1 MPLTRPLLAWL
12 KSLCSTSLCRTDQA
26 LAVFSDWDSTG
37 MRTHPP
43 PPSRSSG
50 AGGVGQG
57 GRPHRPPGAQ
67 QGPPSLTVGWGWR
80 GVKPVPKRNP
90 QVRLPTLLP
99 LSLSPPLSLLSRG
112 STHRRPRRQR
122 RRSRVLTAASQMATR
137 TASARHADRPAGEW
151 TRPRHPLVLSLI
163 LPLPGGLRSLAFQA
177 PLTHR
182 MEDPTCPRPPTPPPA
197 HPAVVVRGTR
207 LPVGGGVGLRGQPPD
222 THSAARP
229 SGRCAGSP
237 GRAERGR

>member
-1 MPLTRPLLAWL
+1 MPLTRPLLVWL

-80 GVKPVPKRNP
+80 GVKRSPSGILRCACPP
-90 QVRLPTLLP
+90 SFP
-99 LSLSPPLSLLSRG
+99 SASCPPLSVLSRG

>member
-1 MPLTRPLLAWL
+1 MGTIPSECFGPRQLYWPDPLIPQSCLRLEQSP
-12 KSLCSTSLCRTDQA
+12 
-26 LAVFSDWDSTG
+26 G
-37 MRTHPP
+37 EPP
-43 PPSRSSG
+43 PVPALTPRPQPWFRDRM
-50 AGGVGQG
+50 GGTGWLA
-57 GRPHRPPGAQ
+57 PQ
-67 QGPPSLTVGWGWR
+67 QGPPSLTVGWGWQ
-80 GVKPVPKRNP
+80 GVKPVSKRNP
-90 QVRLPTLLP
+90 QVPLPTLLP
-99 LSLSPPLSLLSRG
+99 LSLSPPLSLPSRG

-137 TASARHADRPAGEW
+137 IASARHADRPAGEW
-151 TRPRHPLVLSLI
+151 TRPRHPLVLSFI
-163 LPLPGGLRSLAFQA
+163 LLLPGGLRSLAFQA

-197 HPAVVVRGTR
+197 HPAVVVGGTR
-207 LPVGGGVGLRGQPPD
+207 LPVGGGGGVGLRGQPPD